1 MLNDV
6 ADDVADKKYSCPK
19 RRRASP
25 LCVTQ
30 GTTREIFLAAEA
42 FTIDYST
49 KAVLGSTKDG
59 LDRSPKRQSK
69 RKIWLHLVISMNPSR
84 DIVPRTDELRTERY
98 QSLTFHP
105 NYQILR
111 STSCAI

>member
-1 MLNDV
+1 M
-6 ADDVADKKYSCPK
+6 SET
-19 RRRASP
+19 SP
-25 LCVTQ
+25 C
-30 GTTREIFLAAEA
+30 LAALCDA
-42 FTIDYST
+42 GYDKGNIPGCGGITIDYST